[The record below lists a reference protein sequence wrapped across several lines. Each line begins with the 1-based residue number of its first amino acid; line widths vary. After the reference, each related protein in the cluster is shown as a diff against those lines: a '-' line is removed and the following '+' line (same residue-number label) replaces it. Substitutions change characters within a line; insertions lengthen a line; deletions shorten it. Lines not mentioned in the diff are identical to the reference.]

1 MKCFLKKL
9 VSTAFIALLT
19 IENMGFYVDASGRYK
34 ENIDGYVLTAISE
47 WNFENRK
54 SRVAEIINLK
64 GNSFN
69 GEAIILDCGVYG
81 NVFHNGKDRQYE
93 SHHLISNNFCN
104 HHNQNHDDLITKDE
118 APSVLIPKYVHE
130 KTGSYKKKDGDPY
143 FIKEEECFA
152 EGGIKGVL
160 EYGIN
165 DLKRAFK
172 ECGFTD
178 TCILD
183 TNTIV
188 TDKLYLYADLL
199 DAIINKDISK
209 IEIIKSK
216 IITPLKEKTKLRLT
230 CLYKQ
235 RGYTKP
241 GKKRFREESCSD
253 FDWLHTNLNVNG
265 IDVNSMKIPLTPMR
279 PTKKPHA
286 N

>member
-19 IENMGFYVDASGRYK
+19 IGNMGFYTNVAGRYK

-104 HHNQNHDDLITKDE
+104 HHNQNYDDLITKDE
-118 APSVLIPKYVHE
+118 APSVLIPKVVHE
-130 KTGSYKKKDGDPY
+130 KTGSYKKKDGDTY

-152 EGGIKGVL
+152 KDGMKGVL

-178 TCILD
+178 VGILEP
-183 TNTIV
+183 NTIV
-188 TDKLYLYADLL
+188 TNKLYSYADLL

-216 IITPLKEKTKLRLT
+216 IITPLKGKTNLRLIGL
-230 CLYKQ
+230 CGQ
-235 RGYTKP
+235 QEYTKP
-241 GKKRFREESCSD
+241 GKKRSREESRSD
-253 FDWLHTNLNVNG
+253 FDWLHKNLNN
-265 IDVNSMKIPLTPMR
+265 IDVNSINFPLTPMR
-279 PTKKPHA
+279 PTKKAHT